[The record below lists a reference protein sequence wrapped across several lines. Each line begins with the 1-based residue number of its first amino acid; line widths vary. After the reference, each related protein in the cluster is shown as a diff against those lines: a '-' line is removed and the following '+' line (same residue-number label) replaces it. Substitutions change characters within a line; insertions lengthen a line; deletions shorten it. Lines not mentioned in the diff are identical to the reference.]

1 MVWFYVLQLIWIPFL
16 LHDSWWCIEVNI
28 TFDAVERIL
37 DAKTVTAAPHMAP
50 ACGLYLAN
58 VKYDLKTWRQ
68 VLSSG
73 FCRWASRLSAVGYQ
87 RPESNLWIVH
97 LSDYN
102 FEVSVPGQIRHP
114 NMSFAISSGWS
125 RMMHTVHLVV
135 ISNFTVVWSRIICC
149 HLPKPSVACFVH
161 WSLHGDWKPRINFV
175 RQKNSWL
182 HFLLNIMMIHLHVW
196 EKKIAGFILVKFNY
210 PVFKLQLDSPDFFG
224 VHSVELRCKILFLG
238 FLMTTWF

>member
-37 DAKTVTAAPHMAP
+37 DAKTVTAAPRMAP

-58 VKYDLKTWRQ
+58 VKYDLKTWRP

-73 FCRWASRLSAVGYQ
+73 FCRWASRFCQLLDIKDE

-125 RMMHTVHLVV
+125 RMMHIVHLVV
-135 ISNFTVVWSRIICC
+135 ICNFTVDWSGIICC

-182 HFLLNIMMIHLHVW
+182 HFLLNIMMIHSSPACLR
-196 EKKIAGFILVKFNY
+196 KKK
-210 PVFKLQLDSPDFFG
+210 
-224 VHSVELRCKILFLG
+224 
-238 FLMTTWF
+238 